1 MTTEFF
7 NEYYDLKN
15 QVNQRIKDIVKE
27 HNGINDL
34 DVLVHVHPPK
44 FDDFVLCR
52 ISSIKE
58 DVGYYLGI
66 LATIEESGQSLE
78 FGLNDMYLIDEI
90 FLLDKIK

>member
-1 MTTEFF
+1 MTAEFY

-27 HNGINDL
+27 RNGINNL
-34 DVLVHVHPPK
+34 DVLVHIHPMK
-44 FDDFVLCR
+44 FEDVVLCR

-66 LATIEESGQSLE
+66 SSTIEESGESLE

>member
-27 HNGINDL
+27 RNGINNL
-34 DVLVHVHPPK
+34 DVLVRIHPINL
-44 FDDFVLCR
+44 DDVVLCR
-52 ISSIKE
+52 ISSVSK
-58 DVGYYLGI
+58 DVGYDLGI
-66 LATIEESGQSLE
+66 SATIEESGESLE